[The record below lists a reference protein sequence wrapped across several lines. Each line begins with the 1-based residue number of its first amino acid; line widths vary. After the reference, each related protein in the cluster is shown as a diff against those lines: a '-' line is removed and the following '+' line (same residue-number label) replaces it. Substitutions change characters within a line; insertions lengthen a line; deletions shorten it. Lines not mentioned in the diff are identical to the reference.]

1 MSPTESGLRHPT
13 PGVVN
18 STAGCSIRWAE
29 GRACPPFGVPR
40 SDSQLPP
47 SSRPHNACV
56 ANSVHK
62 ARVLV
67 VDDEPNI
74 AELVATALRYEGFDV
89 ATAADGAQAL
99 ATVRAFAPDLV
110 VLDVMLPDTNGFELQ
125 ARIRADGQRVPVL
138 FLTARDAVED
148 RVRGLTLGA
157 DDYMTKPFSLEEL
170 VARVHAILRRTAG
183 AADTSHRL
191 TFSDL
196 ELDDETHEVRRAG
209 RRVNLSPTEF
219 SLLRYLLL
227 NSRKVLSK
235 AQILDHVWQYDFGGD
250 GRIVETYISY
260 LRKKIDAGG
269 PPLIH
274 TLRGVGYS
282 LRLPED

>member
-1 MSPTESGLRHPT
+1 MTNPASK
-13 PGVVN
+13 
-18 STAGCSIRWAE
+18 
-29 GRACPPFGVPR
+29 GR
-40 SDSQLPP
+40 
-47 SSRPHNACV
+47 
-56 ANSVHK
+56 
-62 ARVLV
+62 RVLV

-74 AELVATALRYEGFDV
+74 AELVATALRYEGFEV
-89 ATAADGAQAL
+89 RTAGDGAGAL
-99 ATVRAFAPDLV
+99 AAVRDLAPDLV
-110 VLDVMLPDTNGFELQ
+110 VLDVMLPDTDGFELQ
-125 ARIRADGQRVPVL
+125 ARIRGDGQHVPVL

-170 VARVHAILRRTAG
+170 VARVHAVLRRTAG
-183 AADTSHRL
+183 AEAVSHRL
-191 TFSDL
+191 SFADL
-196 ELDDETHEVRRAG
+196 ELDEETREVRRGG
-209 RRVNLSPTEF
+209 RRIQLSPTEF

-260 LRKKIDAGG
+260 LRKKVDSDG

-282 LRLPED
+282 LRMPEE

>member
-1 MSPTESGLRHPT
+1 M
-13 PGVVN
+13 
-18 STAGCSIRWAE
+18 
-29 GRACPPFGVPR
+29 
-40 SDSQLPP
+40 
-47 SSRPHNACV
+47 
-56 ANSVHK
+56 
-62 ARVLV
+62 LV